1 MRNKFSLLPA
11 PSSKPLPSNCPPPRQ
26 SQNVPP
32 SNPQSKNVTYSGA
45 LSSRTLSKTETPK
58 TSVYGIPSKWKPLTD
73 FNSLEGSVNATKDQ
87 DKRNTERVKDL
98 LDSKSGVSDSM
109 KEELVSVLVKRP
121 NGVWAARFP
130 FEYKVLKEFVL
141 TKY

>member
-1 MRNKFSLLPA
+1 MRNKSSLLPA
-11 PSSKPLPSNCPPPRQ
+11 PSSKPLPSNGPSRSQ

-58 TSVYGIPSKWKPLTD
+58 TSVYSKRKPLTD
-73 FNSLEGSVNATKDQ
+73 FNSLEGSVNVTRDQ
-87 DKRNTERVKDL
+87 DNRNTERVKDL

-109 KEELVSVLVKRP
+109 KEELVSVLVERP

-130 FEYKVLKEFVL
+130 FDYKVLKEFVF